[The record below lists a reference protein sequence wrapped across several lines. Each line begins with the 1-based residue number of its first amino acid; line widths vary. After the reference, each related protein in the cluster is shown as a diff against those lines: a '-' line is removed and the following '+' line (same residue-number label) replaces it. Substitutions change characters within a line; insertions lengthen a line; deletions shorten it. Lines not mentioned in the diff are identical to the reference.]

1 MSSRRSAGLWA
12 GRSSTLSSSRSAPRG
27 QPRGPASPLPPATL
41 VVALNGRI
49 APDDVGPLRD
59 RFRTVLV
66 ESADGPVVCDVA
78 GLVEPDATA
87 VDLLCRLAVEAR
99 RFGRPFAI
107 QGPAP
112 ELRGLLDLCG
122 IAPIV
127 PVRADQASRRG
138 GRPKSGK
145 NFSVSRKNVIPLIRP
160 SDTSTT

>member
-1 MSSRRSAGLWA
+1 MSSRGAAGLWA

-27 QPRGPASPLPPATL
+27 QSGGPALPLPPATL
-41 VVALNGRI
+41 VVVVDGRI
-49 APDDVGPLRD
+49 APDDVAALRD

-66 ESADGPVVCDVA
+66 ESSDGPVVCDVA

-99 RFGRPFAI
+99 RAGRPFAI
-107 QGPAP
+107 RGPAP
-112 ELRGLLDLCG
+112 ELCELLDLCG
-122 IAPIV
+122 IAPV
-127 PVRADQASRRG
+127 LPVRAGQASRRG

-160 SDTSTT
+160 PDTSTT